1 LSLRTLR
8 LREAALVPRDDRA
21 MPWPS
26 ADDLERTAQR
36 HHFRLM
42 FVFSLLSTTGF
53 AAVFMLLRQW
63 TPALMHA
70 AAAALALACGLW
82 ARHARRAEWAMGVL
96 STAMVAMLGWQMLQ
110 QGSGLPSAA
119 WWLSVMPL
127 ILAGAGL
134 HRFAIASV
142 LLFVVIVSWLFFGP
156 QAAVAGIVPPVEVP
170 PSRQYVAVVGS
181 ELLAL
186 AFILLTLRRRR
197 EAARAIEATRA
208 AAIDAVA
215 AKSRFLAH
223 MSHEIRTPLNGV
235 IGTAELLRAGHLDD
249 AQRAQLTQLQEQSA
263 RTLLALVND
272 VLDWTK
278 LEAGKVVM
286 EARPLNLRQLV
297 FEINEIFAIQAY
309 GKGIE
314 LTSSCNPDVPCSVV
328 GDAVRL
334 RQIIDNLVGNAV
346 KFTSSGGVH
355 IHVSLESE
363 PTGEVSGGSNRR
375 VRIEVTDSG
384 IGIDPQRL
392 KSLFTAFMQA
402 DESVTRRYGGTGLGL
417 AISQELACLM
427 GGRID
432 VASTA
437 GRGSTFALVVP
448 FDLVARGAA
457 MREQPRSDVL
467 LASASP
473 GVQRHVNAILH
484 DLGVEPCIVRELPGD
499 PAPDGRRVLL
509 VDAPLL
515 NALPA
520 PAVWLRQQTQTGRRV
535 VVMTPLATDA
545 ASGWPEEQV
554 LLLYKPVR
562 RSSLAN
568 VLAAIASEPAG
579 AAAPH
584 AFAPLPPQGP
594 HVLIAEDNVVNQ
606 LVVQAMLNELGA
618 TCAVATNGR
627 EALECLATERFD
639 LVLMDMRMPEVDG
652 VAAVRMLRA
661 REAADSARRVPVI
674 AMTANAA
681 SEEWSLCR
689 EAGMDGFLAKPL
701 GMAELRAVL
710 QNSSAATAAGHGAA
724 REPGVERLH
733 SATR

>member
-1 LSLRTLR
+1 LNLHISR
-8 LREAALVPRDDRA
+8 LREPAPVPRDDRA
-21 MPWPS
+21 MSWPS

-36 HHFRLM
+36 HYFRLM
-42 FVFSLLSTTGF
+42 FAFSLLSMSGF
-53 AAVFMLLRQW
+53 AAAFMLLRQW

-70 AAAALALACGLW
+70 AVAALALACGIW
-82 ARHARRAEWAMGVL
+82 ARHRRRAEWPMGVL
-96 STAMVAMLGWQMLQ
+96 STAMVAMLGWQTLQ
-110 QGSGLPSAA
+110 QGSGLPAA
-119 WWLSVMPL
+119 GWWLSVMPL

-156 QAAVAGIVPPVEVP
+156 QAALTGIVPPIAAP
-170 PSRQYVAVVGS
+170 PAHRYLAVVGS

-186 AFILLTLRRRR
+186 AFILLTMRRRR
-197 EAARAIEATRA
+197 EAARAIETTRA

-249 AQRAQLTQLQEQSA
+249 AQRAQLTHLQEQSA

-297 FEINEIFAIQAY
+297 FEINETFAVHAY
-309 GKGIE
+309 RKGIE
-314 LTSSCNPDVPCSVV
+314 LTSSCSPDVPCSVV
-328 GDAVRL
+328 GDAFRL

-355 IHVSLESE
+355 IHVSLEPE
-363 PTGEVSGGSNRR
+363 PPGEVSGSSRR

-392 KSLFTAFMQA
+392 KGLFAAFMQA

-417 AISQELACLM
+417 AISQELARLM

-437 GRGSTFALVVP
+437 GRGSTFALIVP
-448 FDLVARGAA
+448 FDLVARRAA
-457 MREQPRSDVL
+457 MQEQPRSDVL

-484 DLGVEPCIVRELPGD
+484 DLGVEPCIVRELPID
-499 PAPDGRRVLL
+499 PAPDGRRLLL

-520 PAVWLRQQTQTGRRV
+520 PPVWLRQQAQAGRRV
-535 VVMTPLATDA
+535 VVMIPLATDA
-545 ASGWPEEQV
+545 VSGWPEEQV

-562 RSSLAN
+562 RSSLEN
-568 VLAAIASEPAG
+568 VLAAIASEPTC

-584 AFAPLPPQGP
+584 AFAP

-606 LVVQAMLNELGA
+606 LVVQAMLSELGA
-618 TCAVATNGR
+618 TCAVVTNGR

-639 LVLMDMRMPEVDG
+639 LVLMDMQMPEVDG

-661 REAADSARRVPVI
+661 TEAADAARRVPVI
-674 AMTANAA
+674 AMTANGA
-681 SEEWSLCR
+681 SEEWSRCR
-689 EAGMDGFLAKPL
+689 EAGMDGFLTKPI
-701 GMAELRAVL
+701 GTAELRAVL
-710 QNSSAATAAGHGAA
+710 QSSSAAAGHGGVRGVVELPHA
-724 REPGVERLH
+724 R
-733 SATR
+733 